1 MSINSKEEEAGKAQV
16 GDVRRRRALCI

>member
-16 GDVRRRRALCI
+16 GDVRRRRVLCI